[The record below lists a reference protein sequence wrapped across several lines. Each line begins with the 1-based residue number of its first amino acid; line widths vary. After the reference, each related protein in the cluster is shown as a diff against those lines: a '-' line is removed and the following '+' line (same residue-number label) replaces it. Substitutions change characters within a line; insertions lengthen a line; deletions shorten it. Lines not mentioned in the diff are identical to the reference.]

1 MSPNLSTTL
10 TFLRDLLHYRLAEHF
25 GQVDTAHPAPVV
37 PVLDEDDTPFTR
49 FVQQR
54 RLTVDEF
61 VILAAAL
68 APHVQPFLFDEAIQE
83 FLPQGGEL
91 PIVGGVKGTN
101 SRSFLPT
108 GETALF
114 LLAGSGLT
122 RRLEVQKIFGSQH
135 YFSKEH
141 ILYLEDMKP
150 GEPAASGR
158 LILDPEFVELFT
170 LGYITLPRMSSNFPA
185 QLIKTEL
192 EWADLVLHPQ
202 TMNQLREVETWIKHN
217 DTLLYDWKM
226 YRKLKPGFRAL
237 FYGPPGTGKTMAAG
251 LLGKYTGHDVFRID
265 LSTMV
270 SKYIGETE
278 KNLAALFDKAENKK
292 WILFFDEAD
301 ALFGKRTNVHDAH
314 DRFANQEVSYLLQR
328 VEEFSG
334 LSILA
339 SNFKSNLDD
348 AFTRRFQSVVYFP
361 VPRPAE
367 RLALWQQSF
376 PAAVQLDKTID
387 LRKIADKY
395 ELSGSNI
402 VNIVH
407 YCCLQALA
415 ADTNVITADNLMAGI
430 NREFVKENKVVSN

>member
-1 MSPNLSTTL
+1 MSPNLTTTL
-10 TFLRDLLHYRLAEHF
+10 TFLRDLLRYRLAEYF
-25 GQVDTAHPAPVV
+25 GKTDAAQPAV
-37 PVLDEDDTPFTR
+37 PVLAEDDTPFTR

-61 VILAAAL
+61 VALAAAL
-68 APHVQPFLFDEAIQE
+68 APHVQPFLFDEVIQE

-91 PIVGGVKGTN
+91 PAVGGVKGAN

-114 LLAGSGLT
+114 LLAGNDPA
-122 RRLEVQKIFGSQH
+122 RRLEVQKVFGSQH

-141 ILYLEDMKP
+141 ILYLEEMKP

-158 LILDPEFVELFT
+158 LILDPEYVELFT
-170 LGYITLPRMSSNFPA
+170 LGYVTPPRMGSNFPA

-192 EWADLVLHPQ
+192 EWTDLVLNPQ
-202 TMNQLREVETWIKHN
+202 TTNQLREVEIWIQHN

-226 YRKLKPGFRAL
+226 SRKLKPGFRAL

-251 LLGKYTGHDVFRID
+251 LLGKYTGHDVYRID

-301 ALFGKRTNVHDAH
+301 ALFGKRTNVRDAH

-328 VEEFSG
+328 VEEFPG

-348 AFTRRFQSVVYFP
+348 AFTRRFQTIVYFP
-361 VPRPAE
+361 MPRPAE
-367 RLALWQQSF
+367 RLTLWQQSF
-376 PAAVQLDKTID
+376 PAAVQLDKNID

-415 ADTNVITADNLMAGI
+415 QNTNVISAENLMAGI
-430 NREFVKENKVVSN
+430 NREFVKENKVFDNH

>member
-1 MSPNLSTTL
+1 MSPNLATTL
-10 TFLRDLLHYRLAEHF
+10 TFLRDLLRYRLAEYF
-25 GQVDTAHPAPVV
+25 GKTAAVQPVV
-37 PVLDEDDTPFTR
+37 PVLEEDDTPFTR
-49 FVQQR
+49 FVQHR
-54 RLTVDEF
+54 RLSVDEF
-61 VILAAAL
+61 VVLAAAL
-68 APHVQPFLFDEAIQE
+68 APHVQPLLFDEIILE
-83 FLPQGGEL
+83 FLPQGGEFP
-91 PIVGGVKGTN
+91 PIGGVKGVNT
-101 SRSFLPT
+101 RCFLPT

-114 LLAGSGLT
+114 LLAGAALD
-122 RRLEVQKIFGSQH
+122 RRLEVQKLFGSQH
-135 YFSKEH
+135 FFSKER
-141 ILYLEDMKP
+141 ILCLEELKP

-158 LILDPEFVELFT
+158 LILDPEYVERFT
-170 LGYITLPRMSSNFPA
+170 LGYVTPPRMSGNFPA
-185 QLIKTEL
+185 QLIRTEL
-192 EWADLVLHPQ
+192 EWTDLILNAE
-202 TMNQLREVETWIKHN
+202 TMNQLREVEIWIQHN

-251 LLGKYTGHDVFRID
+251 LLGKYTGHDVYRID

-278 KNLAALFDKAENKK
+278 KNLANLFDKAENKK

-301 ALFGKRTNVHDAH
+301 ALFGKRTNVRDAH

-328 VEEFSG
+328 VEEFPG

-339 SNFKSNLDD
+339 SNFKSNLDE
-348 AFTRRFQSVVYFP
+348 AFTRRFQSIVYFP
-361 VPRPAE
+361 MPKAIE

-376 PAAVQLDKTID
+376 PAAVQLDTTID

-415 ADTNVITADNLMAGI
+415 QNTNRISAENLLSGI
-430 NREFVKENKVVSN
+430 NREFLKENKLFDHNL

>member
-10 TFLRDLLHYRLAEHF
+10 TFLADLTRFRLAEHF
-25 GQVDTAHPAPVV
+25 GQTTPPPQVPAMQ
-37 PVLDEDDTPFTR
+37 DDDAPLTR
-49 FVQQR
+49 FIQR
-54 RLTVDEF
+54 RRPTVDEL
-61 VILAAAL
+61 VALAVGL
-68 APHVQPFLFDEAIQE
+68 APHVVPAFFDNLVLE
-83 FLPQGGEL
+83 FLPQGGDFP
-91 PIVGGVKGTN
+91 PIGGVKGTN
-101 SRSFLPT
+101 QRNSLPT
-108 GETALF
+108 GETVLF
-114 LLAGSGLT
+114 LLAGNDLA
-122 RRLEVQKIFGSQH
+122 RRLDVQRMFGSQH
-135 YFSKEH
+135 YFGKEK
-141 ILYLEDMKP
+141 ILYLEELKA
-150 GEPAASGR
+150 GEPLSSGR
-158 LILDPEFVELFT
+158 LILDTEYVELFT
-170 LGYITLPRMSSNFPA
+170 LGYVTPPRMGTNFPA
-185 QLIKTEL
+185 QHITTEL
-192 EWADLVLHPQ
+192 EWTDLVLHPQ

-226 YRKLKPGFRAL
+226 YRKIKPGFRAL

-251 LLGKYTGHDVFRID
+251 LLGKYTGHDVYRID
-265 LSTMV
+265 LSMMV

-278 KNLAALFDKAENKK
+278 KNLSVLFDKAENKK

-301 ALFGKRTNVHDAH
+301 ALFGKRTSVRDAH

-361 VPRPAE
+361 VPRPVE

-415 ADTNVITADNLMAGI
+415 ADTNVITAENLMAGI